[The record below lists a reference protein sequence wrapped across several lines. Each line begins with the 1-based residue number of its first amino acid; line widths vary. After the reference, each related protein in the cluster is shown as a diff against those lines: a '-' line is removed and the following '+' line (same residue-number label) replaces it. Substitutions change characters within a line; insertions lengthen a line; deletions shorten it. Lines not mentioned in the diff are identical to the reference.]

1 MVDVENE
8 TGTAGTGEARRDGD
22 ESGGEPDGIFAGVL
36 ASYGERGYELGYRR
50 AVSDA
55 LSLLLLVTEE
65 YLRDHPDGRALRQVL
80 YPFEEH
86 VERHLYRLGSHDAGY
101 VTGGLGI

>member
-8 TGTAGTGEARRDGD
+8 AGTKAPKAWTDGD
-22 ESGGEPDGIFAGVL
+22 ESHRESDGIFACVL

-65 YLRDHPDGRALRQVL
+65 YLRDHPEGRALREVL

-86 VERHLYRLGSHDAGY
+86 VERHLHRLGSHESEY
-101 VTGGLGI
+101 VAGGLGI